1 MESRLYY
8 KQDIARAATKGL
20 EAAMGLKRLKEM
32 APSTTRQLFTAM
44 VALVVDYAS
53 NVWVHAYKTV
63 GSYACQCSNFP
74 RRSAFRQ
81 NGVCRKF
88 CWRYNTEGSSDAHLN
103 SNRLGIF
110 LQHLR

>member
-32 APSTTRQLFTAM
+32 APSTTRQLFTAI

-53 NVWVHAYKTV
+53 NVWMHAYKTTWYLPSAPQV
-63 GSYACQCSNFP
+63 SATFRHLGASPFFGTASYEAAVS
-74 RRSAFRQ
+74 
-81 NGVCRKF
+81 
-88 CWRYNTEGSSDAHLN
+88 L
-103 SNRLGIF
+103 
-110 LQHLR
+110 